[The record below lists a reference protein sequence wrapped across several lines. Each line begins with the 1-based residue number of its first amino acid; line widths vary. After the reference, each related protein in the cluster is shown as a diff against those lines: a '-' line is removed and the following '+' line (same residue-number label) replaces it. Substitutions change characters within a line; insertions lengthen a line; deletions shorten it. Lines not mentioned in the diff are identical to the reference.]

1 MIKVIAFDFVGVLVN
16 EKDTNLSP
24 VEEQLERMFGPNTND
39 TNYLTAAQKIIN
51 NESAVIT
58 ITKSLINKLYKVKY
72 KNIFEKLKKRYSNI
86 KIIIATNHLSF
97 VRNFIEDNFNT
108 NYLDDIIISAE
119 INKIKPNAD
128 FYKYILNKYN
138 IPAEELLF
146 LDDNNDN
153 IIGANKLNINTIKVT
168 KNTNLFSEITKVINN
183 ISKGCD

>member
-58 ITKSLINKLYKVKY
+58 ITKSLI
-72 KNIFEKLKKRYSNI
+72 
-86 KIIIATNHLSF
+86 KIIVATNHLSF

-138 IPAEELLF
+138 ISAEELLF

-153 IIGANKLNINTIKVT
+153 IIGANKLNMNTIKVT